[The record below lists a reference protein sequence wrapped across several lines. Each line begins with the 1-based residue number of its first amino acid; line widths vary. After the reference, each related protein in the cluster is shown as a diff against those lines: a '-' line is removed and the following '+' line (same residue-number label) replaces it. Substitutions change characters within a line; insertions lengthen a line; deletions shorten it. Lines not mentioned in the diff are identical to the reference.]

1 MKQGIYTVS
10 WLALSRDDG
19 HITKG
24 SYVFTVSKASSR
36 SETDVRAIT
45 NNDFANSTII
55 DNVNVTYKISPFYSG
70 INNNFTVSL
79 SDSDGKVPT
88 NVKTVLVI
96 FSNKQAELG
105 PISAELTKVGEGEYS
120 GSGGYLSQPGEWE
133 VKMIVQ
139 RNEAYDLNHSF
150 TFNIKNL
157 P

>member
-1 MKQGIYTVS
+1 MS

-24 SYVFTVSKASSR
+24 SYVFTVSKASNR

-88 NVKTVLVI
+88 NIKTVLLI

-150 TFNIKNL
+150 TFNIKN
-157 P
+157 PP

>member
-1 MKQGIYTVS
+1 M
-10 WLALSRDDG
+10 
-19 HITKG
+19 
-24 SYVFTVSKASSR
+24 
-36 SETDVRAIT
+36 RAIT

-79 SDSDGKVPT
+79 SDSDEKVPT
-88 NVKTVLVI
+88 NIKTVLLI

-105 PISAELTKVGEGEYS
+105 PISAELPKVGEGEYS

-150 TFNIKNL
+150 TFNIKN
-157 P
+157 PP